1 MNKIKKIYEY
11 VMERAAVSRVVKD
24 HFSEKVILE
33 LRPKWGQGT
42 ANERSRRKQSDP
54 IAPSQEQTA

>member
-11 VMERAAVSRVVKD
+11 VMVRAAVSRVVKD

-33 LRPKWGQGT
+33 LRPK
-42 ANERSRRKQSDP
+42 
-54 IAPSQEQTA
+54 